1 MITHFDLRLPPFRS
15 FVRKGCKWAKNI
27 WHLRSRRSCRAGA
40 INTKYNQ
47 IHDSQTMIQPN
58 KTHRSTKMIPPK
70 YNQTQPQMIFLF
82 FFFILDW
89 DLAWPRWLGW
99 NTPNTTNTTSYCNQ
113 KPNKTLISKNIRH
126 LRLCR
131 SSTAGAINILQL
143 VNNTNLQLICAQI
156 VCCILTKGELR
167 HHMWR
172 INHLINHYIFS
183 WVFSTVNPK
192 TAYSEKLKLVPNHIT
207 SA

>member
-1 MITHFDLRLPPFRS
+1 MICDCPPSGLSCGRVANERKIFD
-15 FVRKGCKWAKNI
+15 I
-27 WHLRSRRSCRAGA
+27 WDHVDLAEPGQLTP
-40 INTKYNQ
+40 NTTKYTIVKPWYNQ
-47 IHDSQTMIQPN
+47 IKHIVVQTWYHPN
-58 KTHRSTKMIPPK
+58 TTKCSPK
-70 YNQTQPQMIFLF
+70 WFFLF

-172 INHLINHYIFS
+172 INHLINHYSFS

-192 TAYSEKLKLVPNHIT
+192 TAYSAKL
-207 SA
+207 